1 MPLSNA
7 DYNFIRRL
15 VLERSAIALDA
26 GKSYLIEQRLEQV
39 AWRQGLSSVGALII
53 ELRALPSYHALHREV
68 VEAMTTNET
77 SFYRDHHPF
86 EALRKN
92 ILPELISRRAAERT
106 LSLWC
111 AAASSGQEPYSV
123 AMLIREHFPELATWT
138 ISFIA
143 TDLSREMIERSR
155 AGIFSQTEIGRGLP
169 PELRTRY
176 FEQRGE
182 QYQIRADLRAM
193 IQFRELN
200 LADAWAPLPQM
211 DIIFVRNVLIY
222 FTVEKKKEIFSR
234 LRRQMKPDG
243 YLFLGSTE
251 TTLNIDDAFER
262 VQLDQSGCYRL
273 AGSV

>member
-1 MPLSNA
+1 MPLNTA
-7 DYNFIRRL
+7 DYDFIRRL
-15 VLERSAIALDA
+15 VPDRSAIALDA
-26 GKSYLIEQRLEQV
+26 GKSYLILQRLEQV

-53 ELRALPSYHALHREV
+53 ELRALPSDHALHRAV

-77 SFYRDHHPF
+77 GFYHDHHPF

-106 LSLWC
+106 LNLWC
-111 AAASSGQEPYSV
+111 AASSSGQEPYSV
-123 AMLIREHFPELATWT
+123 AMLIREHFPELLTWT
-138 ISFIA
+138 ISFFA
-143 TDLSREMIERSR
+143 TDPSREMVEHSR
-155 AGIFSQTEIGRGLP
+155 AGIFSQTEISRGLP
-169 PELRTRY
+169 PALRTRY

-200 LADAWAPLPQM
+200 LAEAWAPMPQM

-234 LRRQMKPDG
+234 LRHQLKPDG
-243 YLFLGSTE
+243 YLFLGSAE

-273 AGSV
+273 TG